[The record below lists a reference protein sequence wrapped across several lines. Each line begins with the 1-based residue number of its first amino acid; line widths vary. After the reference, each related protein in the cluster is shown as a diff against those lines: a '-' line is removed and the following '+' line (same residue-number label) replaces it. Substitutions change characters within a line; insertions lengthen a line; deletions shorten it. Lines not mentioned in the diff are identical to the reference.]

1 MPFPVSSM
9 RPVGSPSLFPSAAV
23 ADAFARPLRDLRISV
38 TDRCNFRCPYCM
50 PKEVFG
56 AGYQFLR
63 DPQLMSL
70 EELLRIAQAFR
81 SLGVEKIRL
90 TGGEPLLRADVPE
103 LIRGLKQTV
112 GVREVALTT
121 NGWLLEKLAPV
132 LRAAGLDRLNVSV
145 DSLNDVT
152 AGKLNGLG
160 FSVARVLRGIDAA
173 AALGFPIKI
182 NCVVQRGINDGE
194 VLALCDYFRAKGH
207 ALRFIEFMDVGNTNH
222 WNPERVVPAKELVA
236 MIGAQWPLEPVG
248 PMYRGEVA
256 ARYRYTDGRGEIG
269 VISSVTEPFCR
280 DCHRARLS
288 ADGKLYTCL
297 FASLGW
303 DVLGALRTGANETEL
318 KNYLTRVWSG
328 RLDRYS
334 DERAELLA
342 SGEARAKIEMSY
354 IGG

>member
-1 MPFPVSSM
+1 MSDVRDQFS
-9 RPVGSPSLFPSAAV
+9 
-23 ADAFARPLRDLRISV
+23 RPLRDLRISV
-38 TDRCNFRCPYCM
+38 TDRCNFRCTYCM

-63 DPQLMSL
+63 DPQLMTL
-70 EELLRIAQAFR
+70 AELTRIVRAFR
-81 SLGVEKIRL
+81 ALGVEKVRL

-103 LIRGLKQTV
+103 LVRILKQDV
-112 GVREVALTT
+112 GVKDVALTT
-121 NGWLLEKLAPV
+121 NGWLLEKLAPA

-145 DSLNDVT
+145 DSLDDAT

-160 FSVARVLRGIDAA
+160 FSAARVLRGIDAA
-173 AALGFPIKI
+173 AAVGLPIKI
-182 NCVVQRGINDGE
+182 NCVVQRGVNDHE
-194 VLALCDYFRAKGH
+194 LPALCEYFRARGH

-222 WNPERVVPAKELVA
+222 WSADLVVPAKEIVGR
-236 MIGAQWPLEPVG
+236 IGALWPLEPVG
-248 PMYRGEVA
+248 PAYRGEVA
-256 ARYRYTDGRGEIG
+256 ARYRYRDGRGEIG
-269 VISSVTEPFCR
+269 LISSVTEPFCR

-288 ADGKLYTCL
+288 ADGKLFTCL

-303 DVLGALRTGANETEL
+303 DVLGALRAGADGAGLENFL
-318 KNYLTRVWSG
+318 RRIWQG

-342 SGEARAKIEMSY
+342 TGEARAKIEMSY

>member
-1 MPFPVSSM
+1 VVPSFQPASLPV
-9 RPVGSPSLFPSAAV
+9 
-23 ADAFARPLRDLRISV
+23 DQFARPLRDLRISV

-63 DPQLMSL
+63 DPQLMTL
-70 EELLRIAQAFR
+70 GELTRIAKAFR
-81 SLGVEKIRL
+81 ALGVEKVRL

-103 LIRGLKQTV
+103 LIRILKQE
-112 GVREVALTT
+112 VRVPQVALTT
-121 NGWLLEKLAPV
+121 NGWLLEKLAPA
-132 LRAAGLDRLNVSV
+132 LRSAGLDRLNVSV
-145 DSLNDVT
+145 DSLDDAT

-182 NCVVQRGINDGE
+182 NCVIQRGVNDGE
-194 VLALCDYFRAKGH
+194 VIALCEYFRARGH
-207 ALRFIEFMDVGNTNH
+207 SLRFIEFMDVGNSNH
-222 WNPERVVPAKELVA
+222 WTAERVVPAKELIERISAV
-236 MIGAQWPLEPVG
+236 WPLDPVG
-248 PMYRGEVA
+248 PAYRGEVA
-256 ARYRYTDGRGEIG
+256 SRYRYRDGRGEIG

-303 DVLGALRTGANETEL
+303 DVLGALRAGADDAGLE
-318 KNYLTRVWSG
+318 KYLSRVWGG

-342 SGEARAKIEMSY
+342 TGEARAKIEMSY

>member
-1 MPFPVSSM
+1 
-9 RPVGSPSLFPSAAV
+9 
-23 ADAFARPLRDLRISV
+23 
-38 TDRCNFRCPYCM
+38 M

-63 DPQLMSL
+63 DPQLMTL
-70 EELLRIAQAFR
+70 GELVRIARAFR

-103 LIRGLKQTV
+103 LIRALKQDV
-112 GVREVALTT
+112 GMPEVALTT
-121 NGWLLEKLAPV
+121 NGWLLEKLAPA
-132 LRAAGLDRLNVSV
+132 LRSAGLDRLNVSV
-145 DSLNDVT
+145 DSLDDAT

-173 AALGFPIKI
+173 AALGFSLKI
-182 NCVVQRGINDGE
+182 NCVVQRGVNDSE
-194 VLALCDYFRAKGH
+194 VLALCEFFRARGH
-207 ALRFIEFMDVGNTNH
+207 TLRFIEFMDVGNTNH
-222 WNPERVVPAKELVA
+222 WDAGRVVPAKELVGRIDA
-236 MIGAQWPLEPVG
+236 VFPLEPVG
-248 PMYRGEVA
+248 PAYRGEVA
-256 ARYRYTDGRGEIG
+256 ARYRYRDGRGEIG
-269 VISSVTEPFCR
+269 IISSVTEPFCR

-303 DVLGALRTGANETEL
+303 DVLGALRAGADDAEL

-334 DERAELLA
+334 EERADLVA
-342 SGEARAKIEMSY
+342 AGEVRPKVEMSY